1 MEAADLGESE
11 TDVALVA
18 REEHRQVRVST
29 PHPRHLAL
37 LAVHKLVTVGKVPV
51 PPPAA
56 APPRLAAPTG
66 PALRAE
72 PGTSTGSRGLTSAQN
87 FSLRGEHAG
96 PTTLHILTVRV
107 TRERKH

>member
-37 LAVHKLVTVGKVPV
+37 LAVHKLVTVGKGLALPHIEHLLIRLV
-51 PPPAA
+51 AA
-56 APPRLAAPTG
+56 QQCLCRHLRLHRRDL
-66 PALRAE
+66 LRR
-72 PGTSTGSRGLTSAQN
+72 RGL
-87 FSLRGEHAG
+87 H
-96 PTTLHILTVRV
+96 
-107 TRERKH
+107 